1 MSFTGYEVETLEM
14 ELDDSPVPDVK
25 VGDEN
30 ILLGKLKVS
39 EIDRDVILT
48 NVELK
53 NNGSEDLIETI
64 SNIRLERDG
73 NIVSNAATYNGKYIN
88 FTFPGNGLELLK
100 ENGDA
105 TLKIKGD
112 VIAKY
117 EANED
122 TATSVIFQLD
132 KNGKVFSGN
141 IGKEK
146 STGFGV
152 SFATTTATS
161 SVKIKSGEITIA
173 RTQNSP
179 LGEYSY
185 IYGTKNILALEVKI
199 KTEKDIEVE
208 ELTINLSG
216 SLPATSTDI
225 RKVTVK
231 MDNTTI
237 GDFEGNVLNNS
248 TLKLENFDV
257 NKGEHVISIYVDIT
271 DNSTVQE
278 GDIKFNIKGDSV
290 KIIFKD
296 SDITKTG
303 IDGNVSGAKIK
314 IVKTAK
320 ISVSKAGT
328 TAEGIILAD
337 NTEQEIAKFKIH
349 SAGDESNITEL
360 VFTATSSS
368 NITNERLQDIK
379 VYSGTTLLGSDAK
392 FNDDGEFESSIIKID
407 NDKLKIAAGQNK
419 EIVVK
424 GLFNSNYGEDAV
436 ASNTIQLQLDSI
448 NDDDLTTPVAFNKME
463 VHKIYPVF
471 TFKSGVT
478 GGESNAHQ
486 FLEFDVT
493 ATGTGQLAIEKL
505 IFSITGTSTDVTSTL
520 FVDGS
525 KKGDEVVING
535 QTFIHKLIDND
546 NNRLAIIEAGATKTF
561 KVELDTSSLTT
572 DKVKISINLGADGV
586 KWSEGL
592 TMGLDQFSGAIDGF
606 GLNKFPI
613 NSGVYKNY

>member
-1 MSFTGYEVETLEM
+1 MGNLMSFTDYAVAELKM
-14 ELDDSPVPDVK
+14 ELEDSSLDVK

-30 ILLGKLKVS
+30 ILLGELIVS
-39 EIDRDVILT
+39 DIDRDVILT

-105 TLKIKGD
+105 ILKIKGD

-117 EANED
+117 EA
-122 TATSVIFQLD
+122 TTPSVVFQLD
-132 KNGKVFSGN
+132 KNTKVFSGN

-161 SVKIKSGEITIA
+161 SVNIESGEITIA

-179 LGEYSY
+179 LGEHTYV
-185 IYGTKNILALEVKI
+185 YGTKNILALEAKI

-337 NTEQEIAKFKIH
+337 NTEREIAKFKIH
-349 SAGDESNITEL
+349 SAGDESNITKL
-360 VFTATSSS
+360 VFSATATST
-368 NITNERLQDIK
+368 ITNERLQDIK

-392 FNDDGEFESSIIKID
+392 FKDNGEFESSTIKIN
-407 NDKLKIAAGQNK
+407 NDKLKIAAGQTK

-424 GLFNSNYGEDAV
+424 GLFNSNYGKDAV

-448 NDDDLTTPVAFNKME
+448 NGDDLTTPVAFNKME

-471 TFKSGVT
+471 AFEKGVI
-478 GGESNAHQ
+478 GGEGSAQ
-486 FLEFDVT
+486 QYLEFNVT
-493 ATGTGQLAIEKL
+493 AEGTGVL
-505 IFSITGTSTDVTSTL
+505 SITNLDFTVNGTTTIIKSDIY
-520 FVDGS
+520 
-525 KKGDEVVING
+525 INDSN
-535 QTFIHKLIDND
+535 T
-546 NNRLAIIEAGATKTF
+546 
-561 KVELDTSSLTT
+561 TSSES
-572 DKVKISINLGADGV
+572 VHR
-586 KWSEGL
+586 
-592 TMGLDQFSGAIDGF
+592 
-606 GLNKFPI
+606 
-613 NSGVYKNY
+613 